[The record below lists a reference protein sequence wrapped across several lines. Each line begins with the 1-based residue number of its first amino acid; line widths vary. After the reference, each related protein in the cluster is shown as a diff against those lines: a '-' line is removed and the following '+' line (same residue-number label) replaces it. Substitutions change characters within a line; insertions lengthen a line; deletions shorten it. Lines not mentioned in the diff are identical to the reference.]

1 MTDTVDLGR
10 GDCEDPA
17 LYMNRKMTIQLKET
31 RFSGRIFIGKMI
43 ILK

>member
-10 GDCEDPA
+10 GDCEEPA
-17 LYMNRKMTIQLKET
+17 LYMNRKITIQLRET
-31 RFSGRIFIGKMI
+31 GFSGIIFIGKMI